1 MRVSSKD
8 HFLGEIFLKAVFVRE
23 QPKNLAKDGA
33 ARVCVHG
40 AEWLAGRERWWM
52 EGREEADRRERLDG
66 ANAEEIGERQ
76 IERAND
82 SKNADD
88 KNEPTLRFGLVNA
101 HQEEEARSHQE
112 LPFSRYLNKLTPPYG
127 TLGFSLQS
135 GYKPIWGPVS
145 YAGHNYLY
153 LQWSIDAYVY
163 VVGAFPD
170 ENFATN
176 GGAVYVALVHSGSAR
191 SGSTVGPLYEYRYT
205 VTPTLTGLKPITQ
218 LPLSGTGVVQGDTT
232 NYPIVFNQDMQMF
245 RQNGT
250 EAFTFPAQYENNI
263 GLDDGIQIGGI
274 QGSGVQWGTIMKSL
288 PSSTLFP
295 FGSFSLFRVDSIK
308 SSISFECM
316 VSIYKHQGDGSTT
329 HITSQS
335 KTIQVDIPLF
345 NVAQNQRTSKL

>member
-1 MRVSSKD
+1 MRKRNSTAFVARFRSTHASKTGSLFLSLEVSHAGLFPTWWELSENILQARRTSHLNFVQPVSYYIPSLSVKMPKSLVKLD
-8 HFLGEIFLKAVFVRE
+8 HK
-23 QPKNLAKDGA
+23 
-33 ARVCVHG
+33 
-40 AEWLAGRERWWM
+40 
-52 EGREEADRRERLDG
+52 
-66 ANAEEIGERQ
+66 
-76 IERAND
+76 
-82 SKNADD
+82 
-88 KNEPTLRFGLVNA
+88 NA

-316 VSIYKHQGDGSTT
+316 VSIYKHQDGSTREPT

-345 NVAQNQRTSKL
+345 NVAQRQRTSKL